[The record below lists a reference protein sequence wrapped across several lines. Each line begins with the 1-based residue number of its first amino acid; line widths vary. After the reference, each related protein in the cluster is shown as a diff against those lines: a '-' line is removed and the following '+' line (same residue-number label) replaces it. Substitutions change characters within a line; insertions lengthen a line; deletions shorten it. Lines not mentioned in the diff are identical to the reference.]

1 MSNSQKP
8 DNITQIPS
16 RWDRAMTLYEVGA
29 SDAEIAKSLGLTV
42 GKFRELIKTEE
53 AMKNFHEKGQTVSRA
68 YWESL
73 GRTQLFNKEF
83 NSSLW
88 LSNMKNRFG
97 WADKVE
103 AVSSEESR
111 SSDQI
116 KADLTAALKALAKK
130 NPELL
135 RDNEALSVGESQGQT
150 Q

>member
-1 MSNSQKP
+1 MSNSQPPNNVTKLP
-8 DNITQIPS
+8 DK
-16 RWDRAMTLYEVGA
+16 WDQAMALYGVGA
-29 SDAEIAKSLGLTV
+29 SDAEISKALKLTLGQ
-42 GKFRELIKTEE
+42 FRDLVKQEP
-53 AMKNFHEKGQTVSRA
+53 AMKNFHEKGQTLSRA

-103 AVSSEESR
+103 AVTSEDAKSL
-111 SSDQI
+111 DQV
-116 KADLTAALKALAKK
+116 KADLTAALKQLAKK

-135 RDNEALSVGESQGQT
+135 RDPAALSADESQGQP
-150 Q
+150 

>member
-1 MSNSQKP
+1 M
-8 DNITQIPS
+8 
-16 RWDRAMTLYEVGA
+16 ALYGVGA
-29 SDAEIAKSLGLTV
+29 SDAEISKALKLTLGQ
-42 GKFRELIKTEE
+42 FRDLVKQEP
-53 AMKNFHEKGQTVSRA
+53 AMKNFHEKGQTLSRA

-103 AVSSEESR
+103 AVTSEDAKSL
-111 SSDQI
+111 DQV
-116 KADLTAALKALAKK
+116 KADLTAALKQLAKK

-135 RDNEALSVGESQGQT
+135 RDPAALSADESQGQP
-150 Q
+150 